1 MDVVRSLDRFQ
12 QRHAWAGFPYAVV
25 KKYGDD
31 QAGYLA
37 ALIAYYG
44 FFSIFPLL
52 LVFVSV
58 LGIVLANDPELQQ
71 KIIDSALAQ
80 FPIIGPTIADEV
92 GAIAGNTVALVVGL
106 VTALWAG
113 LGVVQAGQNA
123 MNRIWRV
130 PRKDWPNFWIS
141 HLRSLILLLLLGGM
155 VVVSTLLSQLPALN
169 AAEAWLDRVWQVG
182 VTLGFN
188 LVFFVVLFRVLTRLR
203 LRTRD
208 VVVGAVAA
216 AVAWTVL
223 QAIGGLYVTHA
234 VKGASNV
241 YGTFA
246 LVIGLLV
253 WIYLGAQMSLYCA
266 EINVV
271 LARRLWP
278 RSLVQP
284 PLTEADERALA
295 EGALVER
302 RRPEQHIEVTFD
314 QPEEHPLDAEAP
326 APGGDDR

>member
-1 MDVVRSLDRFQ
+1 MDLVRALDRFQ
-12 QRHAWAGFPYAVV
+12 QRHGWAGFPYAVV

-44 FFSIFPLL
+44 FFSLFPLL

-58 LGIVLANDPELQQ
+58 LGIVLANDPELQRR
-71 KIIDSALAQ
+71 IIDSALAQ

-92 GAIAGNTVALVVGL
+92 GSITGNTLALVIGL

-155 VVVSTLLSQLPALN
+155 VVISTLLSQLPALN
-169 AAEAWLDRVWQVG
+169 AAEAWLDRVWQIG
-182 VTLGFN
+182 VTLAFN
-188 LVFFVVLFRVLTRLR
+188 LLFFVVLFRVLTRLR

-223 QAIGGLYVTHA
+223 QTIGGLYVSHA

-295 EGALVER
+295 EGALVEQ

-314 QPEEHPLDAEAP
+314 QPEEHPLEAP
-326 APGGDDR
+326 TPGDD

>member
-1 MDVVRSLDRFQ
+1 MELVRALDRFQ

-58 LGIVLANDPELQQ
+58 LGIVLANDPELQGR
-71 KIIDSALAQ
+71 IIDSALAQ
-80 FPIIGPTIADEV
+80 LPIIGPTIADEI
-92 GAIAGNTVALVVGL
+92 GTITGNTLALAIGL

-169 AAEAWLDRVWQVG
+169 AAEAWLDRAWQVG

-208 VVVGAVAA
+208 VIVGAVAA

-266 EINVV
+266 EANVV

-284 PLTEADERALA
+284 PLTEADERSLA

-314 QPEEHPLDAEAP
+314 QAEEEPVEVDRP
-326 APGGDDR
+326 APGGVD